1 LLDRFQRSWDLAG
14 ECMSLLLEDKSL
26 LVFPLL
32 SSIAMV
38 VTIAS
43 FAVPLVPAFA
53 MLSSQG
59 AAQTLSA
66 LSYVTMFVFYWLQF
80 SIVIFF
86 NTALVE
92 VALERLDGEEAGVAD
107 GLRRAFSQ
115 LPVIL
120 TYALIAAT
128 VGLVLRVI
136 AERVGFIGRIVI
148 GLIGFAWSVATALV
162 VPVLAAEDVGPL
174 EAISRSIELIKKAW
188 GEDIIGNAGIGVVFG
203 LLIFVTTLVGGSLV
217 FVAFG
222 ARNTAA
228 GVLLLISVV
237 LAVSLL
243 GLAYSTLHGIYS
255 AALYRFANGDPASGN
270 VDQRLLENA
279 FTARA

>member
-1 LLDRFQRSWDLAG
+1 LLNRFQRSWDLAG

-32 SSIAMV
+32 SAIALV

-43 FAVPLVPAFA
+43 FAVPLIPVFA
-53 MLSSQG
+53 ALSRYGATQSLG
-59 AAQTLSA
+59 AAT
-66 LSYVTMFVFYWLQF
+66 YVTVFVFYWLQF

-92 VALERLDGEEAGVAD
+92 VALQRLDGEEANVGD
-107 GLRRAFSQ
+107 GLRRAFSL

-120 TYALIAAT
+120 AYALIAAT
-128 VGLVLRVI
+128 VGLVLRAIV
-136 AERVGFIGRIVI
+136 ERVGLIGRIIV
-148 GLIGFAWSVATALV
+148 GLIGFAWSVGTALV

-174 EAISRSIELIKKAW
+174 EAIGRSVELIKKAW

-203 LLIFVTTLVGGSLV
+203 LLIFVTTLVGAFLV
-217 FVAFG
+217 TVAFG
-222 ARNTAA
+222 AHNTAA
-228 GVLLLISVV
+228 AILLLVLGV

-270 VDQRLLENA
+270 IDQRLLENA

>member
-1 LLDRFQRSWDLAG
+1 MLDRFQRSWDLAG

-32 SSIAMV
+32 SAIALV

-43 FAVPLVPAFA
+43 FAVPLIPVFA
-53 MLSSQG
+53 ALSRYGATQSLG
-59 AAQTLSA
+59 AAT
-66 LSYVTMFVFYWLQF
+66 YVTVFVFYWLQF

-92 VALERLDGEEAGVAD
+92 VALQRLDGEEANVGD
-107 GLRRAFSQ
+107 GLRRAFSL

-120 TYALIAAT
+120 AYALIAAT
-128 VGLVLRVI
+128 VGLVLRAI
-136 AERVGFIGRIVI
+136 AERVGLIGRIIV
-148 GLIGFAWSVATALV
+148 GLIGFAWSVGTALV

-174 EAISRSIELIKKAW
+174 EAIGRSVELIKKAW

-203 LLIFVTTLVGGSLV
+203 LLIFVTTLVGGFLV
-217 FVAFG
+217 TVAFG
-222 ARNTAA
+222 AHNTAA
-228 GVLLLISVV
+228 AILLLVLGV

-270 VDQRLLENA
+270 IDQRLLENA

>member
-32 SSIAMV
+32 SAIALV

-43 FAVPLVPAFA
+43 FAVPLIPVFA
-53 MLSSQG
+53 ALSRYGATQSLG
-59 AAQTLSA
+59 AAT
-66 LSYVTMFVFYWLQF
+66 YVTVFVFYWLQF

-92 VALERLDGEEAGVAD
+92 VALQRLDGEEANVGD
-107 GLRRAFSQ
+107 GLRRAFSL

-120 TYALIAAT
+120 AYALIAAT
-128 VGLVLRVI
+128 VGLVLRAI
-136 AERVGFIGRIVI
+136 AERVGLIGRIIV
-148 GLIGFAWSVATALV
+148 GLIGFAWSVGTALV

-174 EAISRSIELIKKAW
+174 EAIGRSVELIKKAW

-203 LLIFVTTLVGGSLV
+203 LLIFVTTLVGGFLV
-217 FVAFG
+217 TVAFG
-222 ARNTAA
+222 AHNTAA
-228 GVLLLISVV
+228 AILLLVLGV

-270 VDQRLLENA
+270 IDQRLLENA

>member
-1 LLDRFQRSWDLAG
+1 MLDRFQRSWDLAG

-32 SSIAMV
+32 SAIALV

-43 FAVPLVPAFA
+43 FAVPLIPVFA
-53 MLSSQG
+53 ALSRYGATQSLG
-59 AAQTLSA
+59 AAT
-66 LSYVTMFVFYWLQF
+66 YVTVFVFYWLQF

-92 VALERLDGEEAGVAD
+92 VALQRLDGEEANVGD
-107 GLRRAFSQ
+107 GLRRAFSL

-120 TYALIAAT
+120 AYALIAAT
-128 VGLVLRVI
+128 VGLVLRAI
-136 AERVGFIGRIVI
+136 AERVGLIGRIIV
-148 GLIGFAWSVATALV
+148 GLIGFAWSVGTALV

-174 EAISRSIELIKKAW
+174 EAIGRSVELIKKAW

-203 LLIFVTTLVGGSLV
+203 LLIFVTTLIGGFLV
-217 FVAFG
+217 TVAFG
-222 ARNTAA
+222 AHNTAA
-228 GVLLLISVV
+228 AILLLVLGV

-270 VDQRLLENA
+270 IDQRLLENA

>member
-32 SSIAMV
+32 SAIALV

-43 FAVPLVPAFA
+43 FAVPLIPVLAA
-53 MLSSQG
+53 LSRYGATQSLG
-59 AAQTLSA
+59 AAT
-66 LSYVTMFVFYWLQF
+66 YITVFVFYWLQF

-92 VALERLDGEEAGVAD
+92 VALQRLDGEEANVGD
-107 GLRRAFSQ
+107 GLRRAFSL

-120 TYALIAAT
+120 AYALIAAT
-128 VGLVLRVI
+128 VGLVLRAI
-136 AERVGFIGRIVI
+136 AERVGLIGRIIV
-148 GLIGFAWSVATALV
+148 GLIGFAWSVGTALV

-174 EAISRSIELIKKAW
+174 EAISRSVELIKKAW

-203 LLIFVTTLVGGSLV
+203 LLIFVTTLLGGFLV
-217 FVAFG
+217 TVAFG
-222 ARNTAA
+222 AHKTAA
-228 GVLLLISVV
+228 AILLLVVVV

-270 VDQRLLENA
+270 IDQRLLENA
-279 FTARA
+279 FQARS

>member
-1 LLDRFQRSWDLAG
+1 MLDRFQRSWDLAG

-32 SSIAMV
+32 SAIALV

-43 FAVPLVPAFA
+43 FAVPLIPVFA
-53 MLSSQG
+53 ALSRYGATQSLG
-59 AAQTLSA
+59 AAT
-66 LSYVTMFVFYWLQF
+66 YVTVFVFYWLQF

-92 VALERLDGEEAGVAD
+92 VALQRLDGEEANVGD
-107 GLRRAFSQ
+107 GLRRAFSL

-120 TYALIAAT
+120 AYALIAAT
-128 VGLVLRVI
+128 VGLVLRAI
-136 AERVGFIGRIVI
+136 AERVGLIGRIIV
-148 GLIGFAWSVATALV
+148 GLIGFAWSVGTALV

-174 EAISRSIELIKKAW
+174 EAIGRSVELIKKAW

-203 LLIFVTTLVGGSLV
+203 LLIFVTTLVGAFLV
-217 FVAFG
+217 TVAFG
-222 ARNTAA
+222 AHNTAA
-228 GVLLLISVV
+228 AILLLVLGV

-270 VDQRLLENA
+270 IDQRLLENA